1 MRCNLVKYFTKATG
15 KDGKEH
21 TYTNFVLKFDNGQ
34 KILIKPAF
42 YTDKNN
48 KEQPSRDL
56 ISLSALADIDR
67 KEEDID

>member
-1 MRCNLVKYFTKATG
+1 MRCNLVKYFTKANG

-21 TYTNFVLKFDNGQ
+21 VYTNFVLKFDNGQ

-42 YTDKNN
+42 YTEKG
-48 KEQPSRDL
+48 KPEQPSRDL

-67 KEEDID
+67 KEDND